1 MYLMS
6 ELLINISGAQSY
18 RLELSIYDSSEDGED
33 DVWLGV
39 FTDTDTGDS
48 YQVFFEANSEGLEA
62 WDVIDMAIS
71 TYRETFDE
79 DE

>member
-1 MYLMS
+1 MS
-6 ELLINISGAQSY
+6 ELLINISGAQSL

-39 FTDTDTGDS
+39 FTDTGTGDA
-48 YQVFFEANSEGLEA
+48 YQVFFEANSEGVEV
-62 WDVIDMAIS
+62 WDLINMAIA

-79 DE
+79 GE